1 MQRFLGSLN
10 YVLDFCLNI
19 NRIAKPLHD
28 RLKKNLIPWTDE
40 HTKVIQ
46 QIKKHIVEIPS
57 LHLANPNLP
66 KVVETYASDLG
77 YGGILNQVQNGQEVV
92 IQYTLGH

>member
-1 MQRFLGSLN
+1 M
-10 YVLDFCLNI
+10 DFCPNI

-28 RLKKNLIPWTDE
+28 RLKKNLVPWTDE

-46 QIKKHIVEIPS
+46 QIKKHIVEIPC
-57 LHLANPNLP
+57 LHLVDPNLP

-77 YGGILNQVQNGQEVV
+77 YVDILKQVQNGREVV
-92 IQYTLGH
+92 IQYTSGH